1 MMRQHSERLFPR
13 PDEIVDPR
21 SSRGTV
27 PCSWSRPEIGS
38 GRRNISVDMS
48 KA

>member
-1 MMRQHSERLFPR
+1 MMRQHSERLLL
-13 PDEIVDPR
+13 PDGLEIFA
-21 SSRGTV
+21 GTV
-27 PCSWSRPEIGS
+27 PCSWARPEIGS